1 MPSKPVLSD
10 ADKKAIRKKLEELCE
25 ECWIAQGYKKTSI
38 KNLCDKAV
46 ISIGTFYTLYP
57 TKEDLFLE
65 TITAIQRR
73 LTEKII
79 DINRNSRTKEGFAQ
93 SMKRLFREYDS
104 KPFLYNV
111 NTPDFQSFVTK
122 LPEETIKKI
131 KFDSFDFFRQVIHA
145 ADLNLKMEEAQA
157 YGILSALLSTINA
170 KETLSVTCDYFTVFD
185 FMVDSLVADKEIFMT
200 EFEYKTIVIDSKET
214 EHSEKSLS
222 DKLNHYGKDGWE
234 LVTCFAY
241 PCIGSSQYSLIGI
254 AQKATLIFK
263 RRLCTEG
270 AIT

>member
-65 TITAIQRR
+65 TITDIQRR

-122 LPEETIKKI
+122 LPEETIQKI
-131 KFDSFDFFRQVIHA
+131 K
-145 ADLNLKMEEAQA
+145 
-157 YGILSALLSTINA
+157 LL
-170 KETLSVTCDYFTVFD
+170 
-185 FMVDSLVADKEIFMT
+185 
-200 EFEYKTIVIDSKET
+200 
-214 EHSEKSLS
+214 
-222 DKLNHYGKDGWE
+222 
-234 LVTCFAY
+234 
-241 PCIGSSQYSLIGI
+241 PP
-254 AQKATLIFK
+254 
-263 RRLCTEG
+263 
-270 AIT
+270 

>member
-65 TITAIQRR
+65 TITDIQRR

-79 DINRNSRTKEGFAQ
+79 DINRNSQTKEGFAQ

-122 LPEETIKKI
+122 LSEETIKKI

-170 KETLSVTCDYFTVFD
+170 KETLSVTCDYFAVFD
-185 FMVDSLVADKEIFMT
+185 FMVDSLVADIF
-200 EFEYKTIVIDSKET
+200 E
-214 EHSEKSLS
+214 
-222 DKLNHYGKDGWE
+222 
-234 LVTCFAY
+234 
-241 PCIGSSQYSLIGI
+241 
-254 AQKATLIFK
+254 
-263 RRLCTEG
+263 
-270 AIT
+270 